1 VSRDLEK
8 AEAAARLRTPA
19 RQDHHFWLT
28 AAVIALL
35 FLCVFL
41 KREPSPSMLEWIV
54 ILTLGTGALGGG
66 THVLKARG
74 LFGRSKRTSK
84 KTNPKSEE

>member
-8 AEAAARLRTPA
+8 AEAAAKLRTPA
-19 RQDHHFWLT
+19 RHDQLFWLT

-41 KREPSPSMLEWIV
+41 KREPSDSMLEWIV
-54 ILTLGTGALGGG
+54 VLTLGTGITSKGAHTAKAL
-66 THVLKARG
+66 G
-74 LFGRSKRTSK
+74 LFGRPKRKPTE
-84 KTNPKSEE
+84 PKP